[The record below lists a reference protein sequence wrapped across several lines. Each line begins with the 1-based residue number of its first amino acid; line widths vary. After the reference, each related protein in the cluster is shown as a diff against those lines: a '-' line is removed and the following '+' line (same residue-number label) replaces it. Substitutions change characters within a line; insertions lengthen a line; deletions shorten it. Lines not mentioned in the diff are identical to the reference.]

1 LPEQAV
7 AVALVAH
14 GWEATL
20 AFSAII
26 MWHLY
31 NEHFNPDSFP
41 MSKVWLTGTLTREEM
56 EREHPVELERI
67 EAENSDEAID

>member
-1 LPEQAV
+1 
-7 AVALVAH
+7 
-14 GWEATL
+14 
-20 AFSAII
+20 
-26 MWHLY
+26 
-31 NEHFNPDSFP
+31 